1 MKWSKIPYKGFIFSY
16 KMRGRGGKGVEVFHL
31 LFPDDTLIFLCEA
44 CKDQMIF
51 LSWILMWL
59 DVISRLEMNLEKS
72 SWF

>member
-1 MKWSKIPYKGFIFSY
+1 
-16 KMRGRGGKGVEVFHL
+16 MRGRGGKGVEVFHL

-72 SWF
+72 S